1 MKSYTLVNPQLKGSI
16 DVEFKCN
23 SAIEA
28 ANLAYDTISKYFSNN
43 VPNFSFTL
51 QKGGSKF
58 FHFDVKEKINK
69 NNKIKFVI
77 EENSTITNIDGL
89 VKFIKIN
96 EEELEGGYKDDKHEK
111 DDKHA
116 KHSKKYK
123 FDDDDSSS
131 SSDSSDS
138 DDDYYYYKPI
148 TRNMPITYWSYYPY
162 VYNLKKVYV
171 PTFVSSVTPYVYIAY
186 E

>member
-1 MKSYTLVNPQLKGSI
+1 MKSYILVNPHIEGSMG
-16 DVEFKCN
+16 VEFKCN

-28 ANLAYDTISKYFSNN
+28 ANLAYNTISKYFSNN

-51 QKGGSKF
+51 QKGGAKF

-69 NNKIKFVI
+69 KDKIKFEI
-77 EENSTITNIDGL
+77 KENLTINNIDGL
-89 VKFIKIN
+89 LKFIDNN
-96 EEELEGGYKDDKHEK
+96 ESELEGGSKDKKHG
-111 DDKHA
+111 
-116 KHSKKYK
+116 KKYK
-123 FDDDDSSS
+123 FDDDEDSSS
-131 SSDSSDS
+131 SSDSDS
-138 DDDYYYYKPI
+138 DEDYYYYHKPI

-171 PTFVSSVTPYVYIAY
+171 PTFVPTVTPYVYIAY